1 MDTLISDL
9 TFAVRQ
15 LIRRPGFAAV
25 AILTIA
31 IGIGA
36 NTAIFS
42 LVNGVLLTP
51 LPLAAG
57 ELVWLGARAENGFD
71 LSVSI
76 PNYYSWEERHGVFD
90 SLGARRGTTFNLT
103 DGSRPERLG
112 GAQVIGNFFDALG
125 REPFLGSDHPV
136 RRDRA
141 RCGAV
146 GGVEL
151 RTVATSLR
159 VRPRPDRRGHH
170 PGQRVIHGRRC
181 HARGF
186 FLCPRHRA
194 LGPDGD
200 RPVAAVGVPGQQS
213 RHLRGWATQPWRDHG
228 AGSRGHGACRTSRP
242 GGHRLDRDADGDA
255 VARDFCR
262 GHPAGVGRSLWRGR
276 VRAAP
281 RMCEHRK
288 LTAGAR

>member
-1 MDTLISDL
+1 M
-9 TFAVRQ
+9 
-15 LIRRPGFAAV
+15 AADPS
-25 AILTIA
+25 
-31 IGIGA
+31 GWGA
-36 NTAIFS
+36 LRSSAIF
-42 LVNGVLLTP
+42 LTRW
-51 LPLAAG
+51 G
-57 ELVWLGARAENGFD
+57 
-71 LSVSI
+71 
-76 PNYYSWEERHGVFD
+76 
-90 SLGARRGTTFNLT
+90 
-103 DGSRPERLG
+103 GSR
-112 GAQVIGNFFDALG
+112 FLG
-125 REPFLGSDHPV
+125 RTIRSEETVRGAARLAVLSYGLWQRRFGSD
-136 RRDRA
+136 
-141 RCGAV
+141 
-146 GGVEL
+146 
-151 RTVATSLR
+151 
-159 VRPRPDRRGHH
+159 PDLIGEAIILD
-170 PGQRVIHGRRC
+170 QRVIHGRRC